1 MPNIWK
7 PACRATVYAVTRST
21 SRPQVFRTLLEAHL
35 FHLFLQSGEPNFRLV
50 SSQRAK
56 MRSFHVVVSFVGN
69 FVSSYG
75 SFFFFFGLASL
86 HMDTAVFC

>member
-1 MPNIWK
+1 
-7 PACRATVYAVTRST
+7 
-21 SRPQVFRTLLEAHL
+21 VFRTLLEAHL